1 MGAGGNAI
9 MSNFALP
16 SIVIVGRPNVGKS
29 SLFNYLTKTRQA
41 LVADLPGVTRDRLYA
56 RGVVGAVPYIIV
68 DTGGLSTGKKK
79 EIDALMEQQ
88 TQRAIH
94 EADYVLFLV
103 DGRVGLTSLDEVI
116 AKKLRQLNKHI
127 FLVINK
133 GEGLDPITVK
143 SEFAFLGF
151 DSAFLISATN
161 GQGITELME
170 AILSHFPFIHSAQK
184 LNEPEASGDGDS
196 RIKVAII
203 GKPNVGKS
211 TLLNRILG
219 EERAIVFDQ
228 PGTTRDTTKHD
239 FSYRGKLY
247 TLIDTA
253 GIRRKSKTKEAI
265 EKFSVIKSLQAIE
278 SSHVVLL
285 IIDARDGVSEQD
297 LHLLGFI
304 LEAGKAL
311 IIAVNKWDGLS
322 SEQRT
327 QIQQELDRRLQFV
340 NFAKIIFISALYGTG
355 VGNLFTLIQQAY
367 RSAIRPIPTSRLTR
381 ILEDAVSTHQPPLS
395 RGRTVKLRY
404 AHPGGYNP
412 PTILV
417 HGQHTCYL
425 PESYRRYLENFYR
438 KRLRIVGSPVRIEFR
453 DK

>member
-1 MGAGGNAI
+1 MGASDNAI
-9 MSNFALP
+9 MSAFTLP

-56 RGVVGAVPYIIV
+56 RGAIGSIPYIIV
-68 DTGGLSTGKKK
+68 DTGGLSTGKKGG
-79 EIDALMEQQ
+79 IDALMERQ
-88 TQRAIH
+88 TQRAIS

-103 DGRVGLTSLDEVI
+103 DGRSGLTSLDEVL
-116 AKKLRQLNKHI
+116 AKKLRQLNKRI
-127 FLVINK
+127 ALVINK
-133 GEGLDPITVK
+133 GEGLDPIVVK
-143 SEFAFLGF
+143 SEFALLGF
-151 DSAFLISATN
+151 TSAFLISAAH
-161 GQGITELME
+161 GQGIAGLME
-170 AILSHFPFIHSAQK
+170 EVLGSFSFMQPVQK
-184 LNEPEASGDGDS
+184 LNESEEPVAA
-196 RIKVAII
+196 RVKVAII

-219 EERAIVFDQ
+219 EERAVVFDQ

-239 FSYRGKLY
+239 FSYHDKLY

-253 GIRRKSKTKEAI
+253 GIRRKSKTSEDI

-327 QIQQELDRRLQFV
+327 QVQRELDRRLQFV
-340 NFAKIIFISALYGTG
+340 SFAKLIFISALYGTG

-367 RSAIRPIPTSRLTR
+367 RSATRPIPTSRLTR
-381 ILEDAVSTHQPPLS
+381 ILEDAVSIHQPPLS

-417 HGQHTCYL
+417 HGQRTRSL

-438 KRLRIVGSPVRIEFR
+438 KRLRIIGSPVRIEFR